1 MSQSLRILLIADDP
15 DVIRRIGQGL
25 QRQDSGLILIE
36 GADSL
41 QTARRR
47 LGSGSYDLALVELG
61 LDQGDGLHLLSDLR
75 EIAPELPIVALAA
88 DSAAPDIA
96 ACLALGAHDRLTPDA
111 MDSAGLVDRL
121 LSAAARARADR
132 DSRRRS
138 QRIAGSLEATGDL
151 AWHFESGD
159 DEVWLAAAE
168 PAAWQLPAPDC
179 RESLDALPARI
190 HPDDREIALR
200 RIEELAETSQPWQLE
215 ARIRVGGGAYRWC
228 ILRGRSQLDEHG
240 RLARASGVLSDGQ
253 RQQKVLREV
262 EQGRRFLRA
271 IFDSERV
278 PHAILDSS
286 GVIADCN
293 QAWLAL
299 KDPACH
305 AGREFKLGREF
316 SSPSAE
322 TGKFGDLDL
331 AGLARGIR
339 QVLGGV
345 AEQFNC
351 EYGDGRR
358 RWRISVAP
366 LLNPGIAGAM
376 VGHEEI
382 TASRRGQLEL
392 QAGIAAL
399 ENDFRAISGPVLRVD
414 TDLKVVAANEAAQA
428 LGRAPFVG
436 RDVLKALPRLHADVV
451 GDMLAAISAGGSS
464 AVRDSRPV
472 NGKIIRWVVNSRR
485 DALGNAEGFL
495 VQGVDVS
502 DLAAKIE
509 QVPVKQARDD
519 KPAKLLKELEQ
530 ERRHL
535 ASARRALVAAAE
547 ESEQMGAR
555 LTELERRVSDEQR
568 RIAELNSALA
578 AAEAARAELRAGE
591 QEARGQADAACRR
604 ADEAFREA
612 DKLRRQAEEARRQK
626 SELERAGNE
635 LAETLA
641 AERARHGELV
651 AALSAAEQVPIALK
665 AQLARARSGLREEL
679 HELVDKL
686 FSPLLSEPETVA
698 DSCIRED
705 ETREAH

>member
-15 DVIRRIGQGL
+15 EVIRRIGQGL
-25 QRQDSGLILIE
+25 QRQNSGLILIE

-47 LGSGSYDLALVELG
+47 LGSGAYDLALVELG
-61 LDQGDGLHLLSDLR
+61 LDQGDGLHFLSDLR
-75 EIAPELPIVALAA
+75 EIAPQLPIVALAA
-88 DSAAPDIA
+88 DAAAPDIA
-96 ACLALGAHDRLTPDA
+96 ACLALGAHDRLTPEA

-121 LSAAARARADR
+121 LSAAARARASQE
-132 DSRRRS
+132 SRRRS
-138 QRIAGSLEATGDL
+138 QYIAGSLGATGDL
-151 AWHFESGD
+151 AWHYEGGN

-168 PAAWQLPAPDC
+168 PAAWQLPAPEC
-179 RESLDALPARI
+179 RESLQALPARI

-200 RIEELAETSQPWQLE
+200 RIEELVDTSQPWQLE

-240 RLARASGVLSDGQ
+240 RLARAAGVVSDGQ

-278 PHAILDSS
+278 PRAILDSS
-286 GVIADCN
+286 GVISDCN

-299 KDPACH
+299 EDPACH

-322 TGKFGDLDL
+322 SGKFGDLDA

-345 AEQFNC
+345 ADQFSC

-392 QAGIAAL
+392 QAELAVL
-399 ENDFRAISGPVLRVD
+399 ENDLRAISGPMLRVD
-414 TDLKVVAANEAAQA
+414 ADLKVVAANEAAQA

-436 RDVLKALPRLHADVV
+436 RDVLKALPRLHADAV
-451 GDMLAAISAGGSS
+451 GEMLAAISAGAPSE
-464 AVRDSRPV
+464 VKDSRPV
-472 NGKIIRWVVNSRR
+472 DGKTIRWLVSARR
-485 DALGNAEGFL
+485 DAMGNAEGFL

-502 DLAAKIE
+502 DLAGTAE
-509 QVPVKQARDD
+509 RA
-519 KPAKLLKELEQ
+519 PAKTAGDDRQAKRQKELEQ

-547 ESEQMGAR
+547 ESEQLGAR
-555 LTELERRVSDEQR
+555 LAELQQRTTKEER

-578 AAEAARAELRAGE
+578 AAEAEHETLRAGE
-591 QEARGQADAACRR
+591 REARGQAEEACRK
-604 ADEAFREA
+604 ADEALREA
-612 DKLRRQAEEARRQK
+612 AEFRRQADEARRRE
-626 SELERAGNE
+626 SELERFGNK
-635 LAETLA
+635 LAETLE
-641 AERARHGELV
+641 AERARHGELLV
-651 AALSAAEQVPIALK
+651 ALSAAEQVPIALK
-665 AQLARARSGLREEL
+665 AQLARVRSGLRADL

-686 FSPLLSEPETVA
+686 FNPLLSEAEPAPDPRLLDE
-698 DSCIRED
+698 
-705 ETREAH
+705 ETREAR